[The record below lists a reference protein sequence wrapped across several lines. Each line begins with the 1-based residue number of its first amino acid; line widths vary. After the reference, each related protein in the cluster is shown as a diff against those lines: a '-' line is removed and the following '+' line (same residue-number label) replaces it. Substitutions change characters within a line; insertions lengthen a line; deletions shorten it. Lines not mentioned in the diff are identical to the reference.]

1 VRGTRRTR
9 WWGSG
14 RESGARSG
22 RTMEGAPRAGRLYS
36 GEQSRLRGGVI
47 RCAEASASSGE
58 GCGTPG
64 AKTQTRGGAKSAGRR
79 VGAADRCTATPAS
92 TNSLQRERNQGKK
105 SAGMVPYLVTV
116 LREAW
121 SGAWSSRWSARWAW
135 ITDELGQR
143 RRLSAG
149 EAGSG

>member
-1 VRGTRRTR
+1 MT
-9 WWGSG
+9 
-14 RESGARSG
+14 
-22 RTMEGAPRAGRLYS
+22 EGAPRAGRLYS
-36 GEQSRLRGGVI
+36 GKQSRSRGGVT

-64 AKTQTRGGAKSAGRR
+64 AKTQTRGGAKSARRR
-79 VGAADRCTATPAS
+79 VGTTDRCAATPAS
-92 TNSLQRERNQGKK
+92 TNSLQREINQGKK
-105 SAGMVPYLVTV
+105 SAGMVPYLVTM

-121 SGAWSSRWSARWAW
+121 SGAWSSRWSARWAR

-143 RRLSAG
+143 RQLCAR